1 MIFNLCGCSVALGYF
16 PPWDGPPEKD
26 QLADHLSFHL
36 LFYKIVQEWC
46 VPPRHLPTS
55 SSSCHGGVFGTRSH
69 PPPPW
74 QQRCCQEGFNI
85 SSDFHGLPERSWPP
99 STPLRT
105 LGQVQL
111 SWHLWSVATLS
122 WKASAVLGFAKNRDL
137 RSVSAKPRWHF
148 CFPSPSGSSPYPGQH
163 GGWVS
168 LNPSLKITVDSG

>member
-36 LFYKIVQEWC
+36 LFHKIVQEWC
-46 VPPRHLPTS
+46 VPPQHLPTS

-74 QQRCCQEGFNI
+74 QHRCCQEGFNI

-99 STPLRT
+99 STPLCT

-148 CFPSPSGSSPYPGQH
+148 CFPSPLGSSPCPGQH
-163 GGWVS
+163 AGWVS
-168 LNPSLKITVDSG
+168 PNPSLKITVDSG

>member
-16 PPWDGPPEKD
+16 PPWDGPPEED

-55 SSSCHGGVFGTRSH
+55 SSSCHGGVSGTRSH

-74 QQRCCQEGFNI
+74 QQHCCQEGFNI

-99 STPLRT
+99 STPLCT

-122 WKASAVLGFAKNRDL
+122 WKASVVLRFAKNRDL

-148 CFPSPSGSSPYPGQH
+148 CFPSPSGSSPCPGQH